1 VFTYRKWDG
10 SGLGQLPDEK
20 AVREH
25 FGMEAH
31 HVAYEVLDQNGNR
44 VYFQYRDKF
53 SGEYMIEDTWES
65 VAQKRVEEMINYAQ
79 QRELLKQTDTEEVEV
94 WVEARFKDAIES
106 HHETL
111 RKASPVEVIALEET
125 HAKELGLEYKV
136 VDKLSDRQ
144 PVVPVKE

>member
-1 VFTYRKWDG
+1 MFTYRKWDG

-25 FGMEAH
+25 FGMEDH

-53 SGEYMIEDTWES
+53 SGEYMTEDNWES
-65 VAQKRVEEMINYAQ
+65 VAQKHVREMTDIFRKQ
-79 QRELLKQTDTEEVEV
+79 ELLKQTGTEKVEI

-111 RKASPVEVIALEET
+111 RKASPVEVIASEEA
-125 HAKELGLEYKV
+125 HAKELGLKYKV